1 MKPTKIRIGSGFDVH
16 QLKEGESLIL
26 GGVNIPFNKGTVA
39 HSDGDVVIHAI
50 CDALLGAVSL
60 RDIGFHFPD
69 NSSEFKNIDSRILLQ
84 KSFKLIKDKGYTLG
98 NPDVTICME
107 KPKLMGYIP
116 EMQKIIA
123 EVLDTDVENIS
134 IKATT
139 TERLG
144 FVGEEKGVAVFA
156 TCLLFPE

>member
-98 NPDVTICME
+98 NLDVTICME